1 MRSPASAFSPRERTA
16 RPAGTPAAG
25 RPGRGWRRGELATL
39 TGVHPETI
47 RYYES
52 IGLLPAP
59 ARRANGYREYD
70 ARHRDRLRFIARA
83 RALGFPLEEIRSLLE
98 LADGGVADCATVQR
112 ITAAHLA
119 AIRARIRDL
128 ERIAAVLQHHLA
140 RCGDATAVPACPFLE
155 ALFAQDPAPARKE
168 SRA

>member
-1 MRSPASAFSPRERTA
+1 MTAVPKPREASR
-16 RPAGTPAAG
+16 RAGPAAAC
-25 RPGRGWRRGELATL
+25 RPGRGWRRGELAKL

-47 RYYES
+47 RYYEH

-59 ARRANGYREYD
+59 PRRGNGYREYD

-83 RALGFPLEEIRSLLE
+83 RALGFPLDEIRSLLE
-98 LADGGVADCATVQR
+98 LADGGMPDCATVQQ

-119 AIRARIRDL
+119 AIRDRIRDL
-128 ERIAAVLQHHLA
+128 ERIAGVLQHHLA
-140 RCGDATAVPACPFLE
+140 RCGDASAVPACPFLE
-155 ALFAQDPAPARKE
+155 ALFAQDPAPVRKE